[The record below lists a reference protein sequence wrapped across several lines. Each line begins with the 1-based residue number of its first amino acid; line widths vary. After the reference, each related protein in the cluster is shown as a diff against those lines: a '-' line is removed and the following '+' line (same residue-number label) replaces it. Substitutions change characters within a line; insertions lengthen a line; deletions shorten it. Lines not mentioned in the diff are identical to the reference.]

1 MNFWEVV
8 VDELAYQGR
17 TRKWLAAEAKFDAST
32 IGTGLRRNSMPQV
45 DLALRIA
52 AALDVPVEYL
62 VTGKNPPS
70 KKEPAPEDLHTY
82 HKYAKTIAH
91 LDALPDRERI
101 PIMKMIE
108 EMQGME

>member
-70 KKEPAPEDLHTY
+70 KKDPAPRRF
-82 HKYAKTIAH
+82 AH
-91 LDALPDRERI
+91 LPQIRKNHCPPRRPPRPRAHPHYEDD
-101 PIMKMIE
+101 
-108 EMQGME
+108 